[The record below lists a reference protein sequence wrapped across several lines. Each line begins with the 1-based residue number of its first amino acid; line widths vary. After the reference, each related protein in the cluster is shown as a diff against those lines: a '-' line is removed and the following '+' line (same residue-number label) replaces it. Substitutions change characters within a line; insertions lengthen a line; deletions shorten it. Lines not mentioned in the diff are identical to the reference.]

1 VKRAGRLIVGDLTN
15 GGGTTYLT
23 AAAAAAAA
31 AGGGLS
37 AAEAPWTPALHL
49 PVDPAVGLS
58 SLAGFDPSSAGAAC
72 TAAAALFPTAAPQT
86 QLVASQ
92 FAAFTVS

>member
-1 VKRAGRLIVGDLTN
+1 VKRSGRLIAGDLTN

-23 AAAAAAAA
+23 AAAA

-58 SLAGFDPSSAGAAC
+58 SLAGFDPSSAG

>member
-1 VKRAGRLIVGDLTN
+1 MKRAGRLIVGDLTN

-23 AAAAAAAA
+23 AAAAAA

>member
-23 AAAAAAAA
+23 AAAAAA

-92 FAAFTVS
+92 FAAFTVR

>member
-23 AAAAAAAA
+23 AAAAAA

>member
-23 AAAAAAAA
+23 AAAA

-58 SLAGFDPSSAGAAC
+58 SLAGFDPSSAGA
-72 TAAAALFPTAAPQT
+72 TALFPTAAPQT

>member
-23 AAAAAAAA
+23 AAAAAA

-58 SLAGFDPSSAGAAC
+58 SLAGFDPSSAG